1 MVRQADGS
9 SRATLGTVEAPLAL
23 GDMEEPTLF
32 SVFDVDCDADV
43 ILGYDWLRAHD
54 LTFLYDE
61 NQVCFCAEH
70 GCLSGRRVR
79 ADLVLPGASSP
90 DAASLLRG
98 NQLLQL
104 LGATGLPVA
113 DPLNGPARWSRPLPG
128 RFAAPSAYLA
138 AAAQEAWAADTLAAL
153 AEGGT
158 SLADGTEPLLGSI
171 HLAAADAPPPSRLE
185 ADPPEFSAL
194 ASEYADG
201 VSDEAGRTGRVPHS

>member
-61 NQVCFCAEH
+61 NQVCFCAER

-104 LGATGLPVA
+104 LGATGLPVV

-158 SLADGTEPLLGSI
+158 SLADGTELLLGSI
-171 HLAAADAPPPSRLE
+171 HLAAADAPPSVPS
-185 ADPPEFSAL
+185 
-194 ASEYADG
+194 G
-201 VSDEAGRTGRVPHS
+201 GRPA